1 MEELLGLEEIP
12 THKTDIVQDQDREW
26 VDDLSK
32 PEVEIDDEQ
41 QQSHDQE
48 LTNMRILEWLDET
61 TSVPKE

>member
-1 MEELLGLEEIP
+1 M
-12 THKTDIVQDQDREW
+12 

-41 QQSHDQE
+41 QQSYDQE